1 MHGLQFH
8 WYADDQTTNSNRSW
22 LPDSLTACIR
32 DIKHWLS
39 LNFLKLNNKTEILMI
54 VSATSVKR
62 MDLSFEIDGVHVKP
76 SSSVHNLGVFFNLS
90 LSNASQISS
99 VVKTSF
105 PHLRNIARLRTSLTL
120 ADSEILIIALITSRL
135 DYWNALFLGLPK
147 KLIARLQY
155 VQNSAARVLTS
166 TRCSAHYSSNAW
178 SSLATCGITYT
189 FLSFKALNGLAPPY
203 LSHLLYSYS
212 PPRSLRSSELG
223 LLSFP
228 CYQLSIVG
236 GRSFSVNGPKQ
247 WNSLPLSLRN
257 LSSLSTF
264 KTQLKTYLSIMWLYL
279 ALCVCIFYLDV

>member
-1 MHGLQFH
+1 
-8 WYADDQTTNSNRSW
+8 
-22 LPDSLTACIR
+22 
-32 DIKHWLS
+32 
-39 LNFLKLNNKTEILMI
+39 MI
-54 VSATSVKR
+54 VSATSGQK
-62 MDLSFEIDGVHVKP
+62 DGSCPLKLMVVHVKP
-76 SSSVHNLGVFFNLS
+76 SSSVRNLGVLFNLS
-90 LSNASQISS
+90 LSNASHISS

-105 PHLRNIARLRTSLTL
+105 FHLRNIARLRTSLTL

-135 DYWNALFLGLPK
+135 DYCNALFLGLLK

-166 TRCSAHYSSNAW
+166 TRCSARYSSNAW

-189 FLSFKALNGLAPPY
+189 LFISFKALNGLAPPY

-223 LLSFP
+223 ILSFP

-247 WNSLPLSLRN
+247 WNSLPPLSLRN